1 MPHTVETVSYITSYY
16 IYIHSKALKKKKRIN
31 FPTTNF
37 LGKSIQMNK
46 KVQMQAC
53 INLKKCKRKV
63 DLHTKYYVVC
73 GSSTILVEIHNYHV
87 LTRGRI
93 LMLIHIESESHTS
106 IWPLFSAV
114 IFEIVQQA
122 SFLIFFLVILCKM
135 LIENKRALD
144 CQLQTGKYIAKLLC
158 CHV

>member
-1 MPHTVETVSYITSYY
+1 MHLKFISLIHTT
-16 IYIHSKALKKKKRIN
+16 HSWNYKLQYNVLYLYTFKGLKKKRRIN
-31 FPTTNF
+31 FPTKNV

-53 INLKKCKRKV
+53 INLKKCKPKV
-63 DLHTKYYVVC
+63 GLHTKYYVVC
-73 GSSTILVEIHNYHV
+73 GSSTIFVEIQNYHV

-122 SFLIFFLVILCKM
+122 SFLIFFFFFFFFFF
-135 LIENKRALD
+135 
-144 CQLQTGKYIAKLLC
+144 
-158 CHV
+158 